1 MIVKLLKSYWFEL
14 AIGLV
19 FGAMYISIAI
29 LSGKL
34 ERAREELTAVRAEN
48 QLKDSMIDQQN
59 AAVESL
65 VVQREE
71 DRNAYLAGIA
81 AANKRAIK
89 IEVDAQRILSIPTPA
104 TREEQCSA
112 AETLLR
118 KELTQ

>member
-1 MIVKLLKSYWFEL
+1 MIVKLLKAYWFEL
-14 AIGLV
+14 VMGLV
-19 FGAMYISIAI
+19 FGAMYLSIAN

-34 ERAREELTAVRAEN
+34 ERARGELAVISAEN
-48 QLKDSMIDQQN
+48 RLKDSLIEQQN

-65 VVQREE
+65 AVQREE
-71 DRNAYLAGIA
+71 DRNAYLEGIA

-118 KELTQ
+118 KELTR

>member
-1 MIVKLLKSYWFEL
+1 MIVKLLKAYWFEL
-14 AIGLV
+14 VMGLV
-19 FGAMYISIAI
+19 FGAMYLSIAN

-34 ERAREELTAVRAEN
+34 ERARGELAVISAEN
-48 QLKDSMIDQQN
+48 RLKDALIEQQN
-59 AAVESL
+59 AAVDSL
-65 VVQREE
+65 VVQREA
-71 DRNAYLAGIA
+71 DRNAYLEGIA

-118 KELTQ
+118 KELTR